1 MAPGSGAEGLPGAA
15 WLAGSARAAWICRRR
30 LSSSRTTSGDWG
42 RPVKI
47 AGLAS
52 GCANCARSQ
61 DFGSAAASP
70 SSPGRAPRPKRLTA
84 VKAATGAVMGRLPG
98 EALACVGRELL
109 DRVEDCLAEGG
120 LHVVAAFAHL
130 GEGLLRRLAVE
141 LR

>member
-30 LSSSRTTSGDWG
+30 LSSSRTTSGDGG

-52 GCANCARSQ
+52 GCASCAMSQ
-61 DFGSAAASP
+61 DFGSAPASP

-84 VKAATGAVMGRLPG
+84 VKAATVAVMGGLLP
-98 EALACVGRELL
+98 EALACVGGKLL
-109 DRVEDCLAEGG
+109 DGVENRSTQGG
-120 LHVVAAFAHL
+120 LHVV
-130 GEGLLRRLAVE
+130 
-141 LR
+141 